1 MDIET
6 LRDRVSENR
15 RGMLV
20 DLVFAVAWVTVATV
34 IANALHAPD
43 YARYLLLGAGIPAYY
58 ALFIS
63 FDVLEQQQQED

>member
-1 MDIET
+1 MSLEA
-6 LRDRVSENR
+6 LRDHVEENR

-20 DLVFAVAWVTVATV
+20 DVVFAVVWVTLATI

-43 YARYLLLGAGIPAYY
+43 YARYILMLAGIPAYY

-63 FDVLEQQQQED
+63 LDVLEQQEG